1 MGFFQNIEDAQAFLA
16 GLRSKGVRSAI
27 IGARNLEQ
35 MKFVISEPPQSVV
48 DKMVELKQEFPHT
61 ELETLKCENPNN
73 KV

>member
-1 MGFFQNIEDAQAFLA
+1 MPRPSGRAPKQ
-16 GLRSKGVRSAI
+16 GVRSAI

-35 MKFVISEPPQSVV
+35 MEFVISEPPQSVV